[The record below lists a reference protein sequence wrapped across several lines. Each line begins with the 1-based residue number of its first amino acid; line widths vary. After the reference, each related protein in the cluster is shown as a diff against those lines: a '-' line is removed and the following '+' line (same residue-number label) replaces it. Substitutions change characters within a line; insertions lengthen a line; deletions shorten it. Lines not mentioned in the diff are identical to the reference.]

1 MYTHTHTHKRDVL
14 IMAKKKKD
22 KSRQDRN
29 GIKVECRI
37 AKNEER
43 KKKRNEWRSV

>member
-1 MYTHTHTHKRDVL
+1 MYTHTHTQARRLDNG
-14 IMAKKKKD
+14 KKKKD